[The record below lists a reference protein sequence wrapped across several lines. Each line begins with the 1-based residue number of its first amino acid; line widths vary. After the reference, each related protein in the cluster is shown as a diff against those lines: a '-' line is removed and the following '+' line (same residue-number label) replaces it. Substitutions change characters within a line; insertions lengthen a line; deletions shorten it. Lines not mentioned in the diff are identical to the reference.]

1 MRSRKGVAKG
11 ISSWRIS
18 APPCHSGK
26 PMNLTVHIG
35 TTKTGSSSIQK
46 FLSNNRDILRDRGIL
61 VPSSLGR
68 VIHLNAVLSALPFGK
83 SPDLAQTI
91 PLTDAEQH
99 AAFREN
105 TSAAFR
111 EEIAGAPGCQEV
123 VITAE
128 QLHSRL
134 PLPDYI
140 QTFRDLFCRD
150 FSTIRI
156 VIYVRPQLDQI
167 ISLYST
173 MLRGGYAHSLGDFIK
188 SRMQPIF
195 RPYFDLRDVITR
207 WADVFGRENVIVRPY
222 KGVARDF
229 GTLGDFC
236 ELLKLD
242 LGEEGWQ
249 LDKQQ
254 VNASINVAGQELLL
268 MLNKTGALDA
278 VQRRKVAKWA
288 EAHCTGRG
296 AMPPLAQAQAF
307 QSQFDEG
314 NAWVTETF
322 FPDHPEYLEPRWP
335 EA

>member
-1 MRSRKGVAKG
+1 M
-11 ISSWRIS
+11 
-18 APPCHSGK
+18 
-26 PMNLTVHIG
+26 
-35 TTKTGSSSIQK
+35 
-46 FLSNNRDILRDRGIL
+46 
-61 VPSSLGR
+61 
-68 VIHLNAVLSALPFGK
+68 
-83 SPDLAQTI
+83 
-91 PLTDAEQH
+91 TDAEQH

-222 KGVARDF
+222 KALPGISA
-229 GTLGDFC
+229 L
-236 ELLKLD
+236 
-242 LGEEGWQ
+242 WAIS
-249 LDKQQ
+249 
-254 VNASINVAGQELLL
+254 VN
-268 MLNKTGALDA
+268 
-278 VQRRKVAKWA
+278 
-288 EAHCTGRG
+288 C
-296 AMPPLAQAQAF
+296 
-307 QSQFDEG
+307 
-314 NAWVTETF
+314 
-322 FPDHPEYLEPRWP
+322 
-335 EA
+335 